1 MKKTKAGSLTT
12 RYVLAIGALLL
23 VTNIVLGTVLMLQST
38 TAFRTLVRKNMLD
51 LAPPLQVCWTATR
64 WVR

>member
-51 LAPPLQVCWTATR
+51 LATTAAGLLDGDALGR
-64 WVR
+64 